1 LICETIKLREF
12 YPALSAE
19 GGEPILKTYCRD
31 VSRKIDLERRFPA
44 MLICPGGGYAFVS
57 DREGEPI
64 ALDYL
69 GAGFNAF
76 VLTYSVAPAHYP
88 SALLQAAAAVDY
100 IRKNAAKYHV
110 DPDKIAVSGFS
121 AGGHLAGSI
130 ACFWSEK
137 FLAETLK
144 TTSENLKPN
153 AAVLSYAV
161 ITSGD
166 KAHRGSFDN
175 LCCDDK
181 ALIQKMSLETAVTKD
196 TPPTFLWHTATDTC
210 VPVENSLM
218 MASALREKQI
228 PFELHIF
235 AEGCHGLATCDYQ
248 SAGPNLQHMI
258 NPEAAKWFDLSVS
271 FLKKQLNLI
280 F

>member
-1 LICETIKLREF
+1 MIHETINLREF
-12 YPALSAE
+12 YPALSAV

-31 VSRKIDLERRFPA
+31 ISREIDLERRFPA

-57 DREGEPI
+57 DREAEPI
-64 ALDYL
+64 AIKYL
-69 GAGFNAF
+69 ETGFCAY
-76 VLTYSVAPAHYP
+76 VLTYSVTPAHYP
-88 SALLQAAAAVDY
+88 SALLQAAAAMDY
-100 IRKNAAKYHV
+100 IRKNAVKYHV
-110 DPDKIAVSGFS
+110 DPEKISVSGFS
-121 AGGHLAGSI
+121 AGGHLAGSL
-130 ACFWSEK
+130 ACFWNEI

-153 AAVLSYAV
+153 AAVLCYPV
-161 ITSGD
+161 ITGGE

-175 LCCDDK
+175 LCGGDQ
-181 ALIQKMSLETAVTKD
+181 ALVQKMSLETAVTKD

-228 PFELHIF
+228 PFELHVF
-235 AEGCHGLATCDYQ
+235 SEGSHGLATCDYQ
-248 SAGPNLQHMI
+248 SAGPNSPNMI
-258 NPEAAKWFDLSVS
+258 NPEAAKWLDLSVA
-271 FLKKQLNLI
+271 FLRKQMDLK